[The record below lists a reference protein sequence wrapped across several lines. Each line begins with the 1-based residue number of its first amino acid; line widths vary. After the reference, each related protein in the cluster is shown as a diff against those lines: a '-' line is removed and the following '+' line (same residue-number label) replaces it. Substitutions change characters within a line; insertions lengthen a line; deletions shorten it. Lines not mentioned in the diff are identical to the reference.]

1 MSTPAERTA
10 NNAALTDVINLAAK
24 RDGEAAQY
32 LAQMAYAARILDD
45 LYDGDRPVD
54 QSQLVRLS
62 QILLVE
68 IHRQPFF
75 ARHRDYLTACH
86 QIALNAWFDAN
97 EMATAPERIKQ
108 LYAHVLRDTINELAP
123 AVAYLVGG
131 WDHARAVSRVMREK
145 FMKELD

>member
-1 MSTPAERTA
+1 MSSPTERTA

-32 LAQMAYAARILDD
+32 LLQIAYVARILDD
-45 LYDGDRPVD
+45 LYDGDRPVE
-54 QSQLVRLS
+54 QTQLIRLS
-62 QILLVE
+62 QILLVDL
-68 IHRQPFF
+68 HRQPFF
-75 ARHRDYLTACH
+75 ARHRDYLTGCH

-97 EMATAPERIKQ
+97 EMAAGPERIKQ

-131 WDHARAVSRVMREK
+131 WDHARTVSRVMREK